1 MSSPILAR
9 ADQLM
14 RRRSSRSA
22 ENDDVPLLVDAID
35 PDTDIPVL
43 LDAEPAVAA
52 PEPPPEMKPVAE
64 PQAGV
69 ALDGEM
75 LDIIAHE
82 LARRVHD
89 RLAAELPGIV
99 ETTIREFLSEPEIM
113 ALIRPRDSGQ
123 SHLPQWDEF
132 EQ

>member
-1 MSSPILAR
+1 MSSPVLAR
-9 ADQLM
+9 ADRLM
-14 RRRSSRSA
+14 RRRSARSA
-22 ENDDVPLLVDAID
+22 DSDEVPVLVDAID

-52 PEPPPEMKPVAE
+52 PEPRPETMPAAAAA
-64 PQAGV
+64 QTGV

-89 RLAAELPGIV
+89 RLAAELPNIV
-99 ETTIREFLSEPEIM
+99 ETTIREFLGEPEIM
-113 ALIRPRDSGQ
+113 ALLRPRD
-123 SHLPQWDEF
+123 
-132 EQ
+132 

>member
-1 MSSPILAR
+1 MP
-9 ADQLM
+9 
-14 RRRSSRSA
+14 
-22 ENDDVPLLVDAID
+22 VLVDAID

-52 PEPPPEMKPVAE
+52 PELPPAMKPAAG

-113 ALIRPRDSGQ
+113 ALILPRD
-123 SHLPQWDEF
+123 
-132 EQ
+132 